1 MEKEQ
6 EYKNRP
12 WMKTRE
18 RIEKLFGKAQDQPE
32 YHCATFEME
41 LNHGIIF
48 GNSVYKQLPNK
59 NPFYR
64 FFKDEMNI

>member
-18 RIEKLFGKAQDQPE
+18 RIEKLFGKA
-32 YHCATFEME
+32 
-41 LNHGIIF
+41 
-48 GNSVYKQLPNK
+48 
-59 NPFYR
+59 
-64 FFKDEMNI
+64 